1 MLNNLKQKQ
10 QKSQQLTEQL
20 ERSIAIRD
28 LIGLSHTSMEVL
40 RSQIIK
46 PSGVSEYNNPKKEG
60 FIFRIIRENVSY
72 TDRPLKDVPR
82 MFWPHDMRWHHEQV
96 ERESIRRKKG

>member
-46 PSGVSEYNNPKKEG
+46 PPGVSEYNNPKKEG
-60 FIFRIIRENVSY
+60 FIFRIIRENGSY

-82 MFWPHDMRWHHEQV
+82 MFARP
-96 ERESIRRKKG
+96 